1 MTKTEKTIVLS
12 NNNKFVM
19 QQLASCT
26 VIVWSLGSSETSF
39 ATKSSQL
46 KMVLSISDNKEMSIH
61 SQTTLVYGVLKTSL
75 ILLKGY
81 AAFACLFREDLSRL
95 ATGFSKGNI

>member
-1 MTKTEKTIVLS
+1 
-12 NNNKFVM
+12 
-19 QQLASCT
+19 
-26 VIVWSLGSSETSF
+26 
-39 ATKSSQL
+39 
-46 KMVLSISDNKEMSIH
+46 MVLSISDNKEMCIH
-61 SQTTLVYGVLKTSL
+61 SQTTLVYGVMKTSL